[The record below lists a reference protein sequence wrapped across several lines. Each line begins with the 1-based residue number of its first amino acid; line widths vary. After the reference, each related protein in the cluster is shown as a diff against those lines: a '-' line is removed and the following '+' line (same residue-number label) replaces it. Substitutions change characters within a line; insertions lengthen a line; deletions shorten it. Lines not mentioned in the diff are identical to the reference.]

1 MRPIVDLRLA
11 GFHYACTTGRSLRTH
26 MGSERRPA
34 ELEGHSMFTTITY
47 LGIAITALSIEID
60 KYTRFTHPSL
70 PAIAFLGVV
79 MVILSLVL

>member
-1 MRPIVDLRLA
+1 
-11 GFHYACTTGRSLRTH
+11 
-26 MGSERRPA
+26 
-34 ELEGHSMFTTITY
+34 MFTTITY